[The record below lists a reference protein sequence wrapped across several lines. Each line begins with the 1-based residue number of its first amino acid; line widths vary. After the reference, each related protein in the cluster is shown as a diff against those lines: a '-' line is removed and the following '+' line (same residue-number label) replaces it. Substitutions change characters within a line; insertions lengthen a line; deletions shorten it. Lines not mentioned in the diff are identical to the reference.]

1 MAPRAFICGCSSTV
15 LTADEEAFIRDSNPW
30 GLILFKR
37 NVLDREQMRA
47 LTGRFREI
55 TGRADAAVLIDQEG
69 GRVQRMAAN
78 HWQAYPSAARLAA
91 TSTDPVEQVKICL
104 LYTSPR
110 PRD

>member
-1 MAPRAFICGCSSTV
+1 MRSRAIYGCAGPV
-15 LTADEEAFIRDSNPW
+15 LSAAERDFFRDTQPW

-91 TSTDPVEQVKICL
+91 I
-104 LYTSPR
+104 R
-110 PRD
+110 